1 MNNKKIKF
9 VILDD
14 DPTGIQ
20 TIHGCLLLTCWEP
33 DYLKKA
39 LQDNLSFF
47 YILTN
52 SRAYAPHKVKNMISE
67 IMRNI
72 LKVNQILNYQIVFIS
87 RSDSTLRSH
96 FPLEINTIL
105 QYWEI
110 SIDKKVDAIF
120 MIPAFFEG
128 NRITYNNI
136 HFIRSKAYDTPT
148 DQTEFAKDS
157 VFHYSS
163 SYLPVYIEEKT
174 KYHIKAK
181 QVQSISLSL
190 LQPDHEKELYTY
202 LSNLQNRQMVIV
214 NATNY
219 KQLNIFSESVLYMMK
234 KGKNFLFQS
243 AASLVKSLTKNPD
256 QTLLSHQIIS
266 KKGPGLFIIG
276 SYVNQT
282 TRQLQVLLKNMSVV
296 PLEISVNKLMIKK
309 NYFNYLFIIRQ
320 KIIQTMQANKT
331 PVVFTTRKEIF
342 PNSKKER
349 ILLGQKISIF
359 LSELVKKLPVQP
371 SYLVAKGG
379 ITSHQILSEGLLVKQ
394 SRVLGQILP
403 GVPVISLPH
412 THQYPNLPFIIF
424 PGNVGD
430 ENALVDIFHI
440 LNI

>member
-20 TIHGCLLLTCWEP
+20 TIHGCLLLTCWNPVALE
-33 DYLKKA
+33 KA
-39 LQDNLSFF
+39 FRDNLPFF

-52 SRAYAPHKVKNMISE
+52 SRAYAPPKVKKI
-67 IMRNI
+67 IAQITKNI
-72 LKVNQILNYQIVFIS
+72 LTVNQFFDYRIAFIS
-87 RSDSTLRSH
+87 RSDSTLRGH

-105 QYWEI
+105 QYWEPNFHLKI
-110 SIDKKVDAIF
+110 DAIF

-128 NRITYNNI
+128 NRITYNNT
-136 HFIRSKAYDTPT
+136 HFIRSNTGDIPT
-148 DQTEFAKDS
+148 HQTEFAKDS
-157 VFHYSS
+157 IFGYAS
-163 SYLPVYIEEKT
+163 SYLPTYIEDKT
-174 KYHIKAK
+174 KRHIKAG
-181 QVQSISLSL
+181 QIRYISISMLKPERKKNLSAFL
-190 LQPDHEKELYTY
+190 A
-202 LSNLQNRQMVIV
+202 NLQNRQMVIV

-219 KQLNIFSESVLYMMK
+219 EQLNSFSEAVLAMMK
-234 KGKNFLFQS
+234 MGKNFLFQS

-256 QTLLSHQIIS
+256 QPLLSHQMIS

-282 TRQLQVLLKNMSVV
+282 TQQLQMLLDNTSVF
-296 PLEISVNKLMIKK
+296 PLEISVNKIMIQK
-309 NYFNYLFIIRQ
+309 NYQDYLLIIRQ

-342 PNSKKER
+342 PSSKKER

-379 ITSHQILSEGLLVKQ
+379 ITSHQILSEGLQVKE

-403 GVPVISLPH
+403 GIPVISLPH
-412 THQYPNLPFIIF
+412 THQYSNLPFIIF

-430 ENALVDIFHI
+430 KNALVDIFRK